1 LSYSSEEEILGYQF
15 IEYGQL
21 GKPKYLILG
30 LPDAGIV
37 GPIAASHIVRSL
49 KLPDV
54 LGIESYGYIPPA
66 AIIQGSSIKY
76 PMRIYSN
83 GEVSVLITDV
93 PPVPSGIVP
102 LASAIVEFSRK
113 RGIDHIISISGIGN
127 PSRAE
132 IDKPNVYYLTT
143 TQESQKLIE
152 PFLNDLKPF
161 PDGIIVG
168 PYAII
173 LKESVRRKVNNLLL
187 LSDAFTEIPDPEA
200 AAEIVKIISYLINVK
215 IDVSQLLQEAETLRL
230 RLQGLA
236 KETNDVLAKVGKG
249 YEYRTPLIYS

>member
-1 LSYSSEEEILGYQF
+1 MNYSLEEILGYQF
-15 IEYGQL
+15 IEYGDL

-37 GPIAASHIVRSL
+37 GPIAASHIVTSL

-66 AIIQGSSIKY
+66 VIIQGNSIKY

-83 GEVSVLITDV
+83 GEISVLITDV

-102 LASAIVEFSRK
+102 LASAIVEFARK
-113 RGIDHIISISGIGN
+113 RGINYIISISGVGN

-143 TQESQKLIE
+143 TQETQKLIQ
-152 PFLNDLKPF
+152 PLLNDLKPF

-173 LKESVRRKVNNLLL
+173 LKESVKTRVNNLLL
-187 LSDAFTEIPDPEA
+187 LSDTFTDIPDPEA
-200 AAEIVKIISYLINVK
+200 AAEIVKVISNIVNTNIDISPLIK
-215 IDVSQLLQEAETLRL
+215 EAETLRL

>member
-1 LSYSSEEEILGYQF
+1 MSYSFEEEILGYNF
-15 IEYGQL
+15 IEYGNL

-30 LPDAGIV
+30 LPDAGLI
-37 GPIAASHIVRSL
+37 GPIAASHIVRTL
-49 KLPDV
+49 NMQDV
-54 LGIESYGYIPPA
+54 IGIESYGYIPPA
-66 AIIQGSSIKY
+66 AIIQNGSIKY

-83 GEVSVLITDV
+83 GDISVLITDV
-93 PPVPSGIVP
+93 APVPSGIVS
-102 LASAIVEFSRK
+102 LGSAIVEFARK
-113 RGIDHIISISGIGN
+113 RGVEHIISVSGIGN

-132 IDKPNVYYLTT
+132 IDKPSVYYLATT
-143 TQESQKLIE
+143 ENSFKLVQQ
-152 PFLNDLKPF
+152 FNDVKQF

-173 LKESVRRKVNNLLL
+173 LKESMKRKVNNLLL
-187 LSDAFTEIPDPEA
+187 LADAFIEMPDPEA
-200 AAEIVKIISYLINVK
+200 AAEVIEKISKIININ

-236 KETNDVLAKVGKG
+236 KETKDVLAKVGKG